1 MRLSKRCTEVMIG
14 SKKAAEI
21 WKEDGEIVPRILV
34 DEMKKS
40 KQKPIRI
47 LRYLPRVE
55 KELLRLS
62 ICREQI
68 LLGAVPM
75 SHLFTLPRIDEEKLP
90 VVDKEANPNEHSVDW
105 QAKYAEW
112 SCDSNRKA
120 GIRMLPTLP
129 TIREQ
134 ASPSLVKKEI

>member
-1 MRLSKRCTEVMIG
+1 MID

-21 WKEDGEIVPRILV
+21 WREDGEIVPRILV

-40 KQKPIRI
+40 RQKPIRI

-62 ICREQI
+62 IYSEQI

-75 SHLFTLPRIDEEKLP
+75 SHLFTLATIDEEKLP
-90 VVDKEANPNEHSVDW
+90 MVDKEANPNEHSVDW
-105 QAKYAEW
+105 QAKYAE
-112 SCDSNRKA
+112 
-120 GIRMLPTLP
+120 
-129 TIREQ
+129 
-134 ASPSLVKKEI
+134 

>member
-1 MRLSKRCTEVMIG
+1 MIG

-47 LRYLPRVE
+47 LRYLTRVE

-62 ICREQI
+62 IYREQI
-68 LLGAVPM
+68 LLCYVL
-75 SHLFTLPRIDEEKLP
+75 S
-90 VVDKEANPNEHSVDW
+90 VHS
-105 QAKYAEW
+105 AE
-112 SCDSNRKA
+112 N
-120 GIRMLPTLP
+120 
-129 TIREQ
+129 
-134 ASPSLVKKEI
+134 